1 MALWSVGRYFGKR
14 GERSAASAFAP
25 PPPPPAPSAARLND
39 PYDGALDLPAL
50 GGTLWRQ
57 RSKVL
62 LPTIVVALITFVVL
76 QMITPR
82 YSSEARVY
90 LEEGSNAYLRPDIDK
105 TINAPAIDQEAVTSQ
120 AQIMLS
126 RDLALEVIKKLDLAK
141 RPEFDPTLSGVSP
154 LRAVLGLF
162 GLGKDPLSMTP
173 QERVLQAYYD
183 RLSVYPVE
191 KSRIIDIDFLSED
204 PKLAAQVANAIAD
217 GYLERERQA
226 KEQQAKSAGQWL
238 AGQIDVLRKN
248 VEQAE
253 AKVEAFRSKTNLL
266 IGTNNTTLS
275 AQQLGDLNAQ
285 LSAARVQKAD
295 AEAKAK
301 LIRDMLHSGQ
311 PIESSDVLNS
321 ELIRRLAEQRVT
333 LRAQL
338 AEQSATLMDGHP
350 RIIEL
355 KAQIGDLDKQI
366 RAEAETI
373 ARSFENDAKLA
384 GARVDSLTASL
395 DQLKNQAASTNEQDV
410 QLRALERDAKSQRD
424 LLESY
429 LAKYREAVSHDT
441 PDSTPADARVV
452 SRATP
457 AAIPS
462 YPKKLPTL
470 LIATFATMMLS
481 SGLIVTREILAAPV
495 NVVPMRAEPAIGVS
509 DGLGTRLQTIM
520 NEPPRPPPA
529 PGFAASSIVNVADN
543 LRQSGGAGQR
553 LAVFSAVAGLS
564 PSQAAI
570 KLARALADDSRVVLV
585 GLASGGTAIRGISN
599 EPAAAGLADLAR
611 GTASFGSIITK
622 DRLSPLHLI
631 SAGQGPVDRV
641 SLLAAPGMVM
651 NFNALARSY
660 DHVVVDAG
668 DASGAEVERV
678 AEIAPHAVLV
688 TDSLANSATAAAR
701 QLLLSAGFTDVR
713 ILVAAP
719 AAAGE
724 TAAAA

>member
-1 MALWSVGRYFGKR
+1 MALRSVGNYFRKR
-14 GERSAASAFAP
+14 AASGVASREVP
-25 PPPPPAPSAARLND
+25 PPLAKN
-39 PYDGALDLPAL
+39 PYDDALDLPAL
-50 GGTLWRQ
+50 GTTLWRK

-62 LPTIVVALITFVVL
+62 LPTLVVALITFVVV

-82 YSSEARVY
+82 YSSEARVF
-90 LEEGSNAYLRPDIDK
+90 LEERGNAYLRPDVDK
-105 TINAPAIDQEAVTSQ
+105 TISDPAIDQQAVTSQ

-126 RDLALEVIKKLDLAK
+126 RDLALEVIKKLNLAK

-162 GLGKDPLSMTP
+162 GFAKDPLSMTP
-173 QERVLQAYYD
+173 EERVLQAYYD

-191 KSRIIDIDFLSED
+191 QSRIIDIDFLSED
-204 PKLAAQVANAIAD
+204 PVLAAQVANAIAD
-217 GYLERERQA
+217 GYLERQRQA
-226 KEQQAKSAGQWL
+226 KEEQAKSAGQWL
-238 AGQIDVLRKN
+238 AGQIDTLRKN
-248 VEQAE
+248 VEEAE
-253 AKVEAFRSKTNLL
+253 AKVEAFRAKTNLL

-275 AQQLGDLNAQ
+275 AQSLGDLNAQ
-285 LSAARVQKAD
+285 LAAARVQKAD

-301 LIRDMLHSGQ
+301 MIRDMLRTGQ
-311 PIESSDVLNS
+311 PIESSDILNS

-338 AEQSATLMDGHP
+338 AEQSATLLGGHP

-355 KAQIGDLDKQI
+355 KAQIADLDSQI

-373 ARSFENDAKLA
+373 ARSFENDSKLA
-384 GARVDSLTASL
+384 ASRVDTLTANL
-395 DQLKNQAASTNEQDV
+395 DQLKNQAGSTNAQDV

-457 AAIPS
+457 AAVPS

-470 LIATFATMMLS
+470 LIATFATLMLS
-481 SGLIVTREILAAPV
+481 SGMIVTREILAAPV
-495 NVVPMRAEPAIGVS
+495 NVVPVRAEPVVSAS
-509 DGLGTRLQTIM
+509 DGLGMRLQTIM

-543 LRQSGGAGQR
+543 LRQAGSAGQR
-553 LAVFSAVAGLS
+553 LAVFGAVPGLGT
-564 PSQAAI
+564 SQAAI
-570 KLARALADDSRVVLV
+570 RLARALADTSRAVLV
-585 GLASGGTAIRGISN
+585 GLASGDTAIRGISS
-599 EPAAAGLADLAR
+599 EPAAAGLAELAN
-611 GTASFGSIITK
+611 GAATFGAIITK

-631 SAGQGPVDRV
+631 SAGHGPVDRTTV
-641 SLLAAPGMVM
+641 LAAPGMVA

-660 DHVVVDAG
+660 DHVIVDAG
-668 DASGAEVERV
+668 DASGPEVERV

-688 TDSLANSATAAAR
+688 TESLASAATAAAR
-701 QLLLSAGFTDVR
+701 ELLLAAGCADVR
-713 ILVAAP
+713 ILVAAR